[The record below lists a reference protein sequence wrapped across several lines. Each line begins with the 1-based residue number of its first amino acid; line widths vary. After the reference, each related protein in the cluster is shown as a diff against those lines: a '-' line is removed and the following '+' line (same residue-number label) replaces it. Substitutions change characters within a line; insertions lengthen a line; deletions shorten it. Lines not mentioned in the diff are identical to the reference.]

1 MTQYNTLN
9 VKLCYLQLNKLKLGM
24 RNNTKVTLK
33 MLSNVVGDFNGEN
46 NFLHKLLVAN
56 TQVAKIS
63 KSFANN
69 SPGNLK
75 LSKTL
80 LREIE
85 QSGGFLGR
93 LLGSLLKLLLF
104 LIGNILN
111 PIFPGL
117 FDER

>member
-1 MTQYNTLN
+1 
-9 VKLCYLQLNKLKLGM
+9 M
-24 RNNTKVTLK
+24 RNNTEVTLK
-33 MLSNVVGDFNGEN
+33 MLSNVVDDFNNEN

-80 LREIE
+80 LHEIE

-93 LLGSLLKLLLF
+93 LLGSLLKILLLL

>member
-80 LREIE
+80 LHEIE

-104 LIGNILN
+104 LIGNILS